1 MVVPSRPLRW
11 FSHLVI
17 ITVAVMV
24 VQLFGQ
30 TVLKHEY
37 YIAEARSQQYASM
50 EVAAERGI
58 IYAQDAERAQP
69 VILAESIERFAVSAT
84 PRYVK
89 QPEKIVPILVEKL
102 GLTEEE
108 LVTKLTYEGGTD
120 WPEGKGNYTPPL
132 AHGLTKDEVEA
143 LAIVIDPVT
152 PLVFDTA
159 AGDIIYF
166 SEGLFFVRE
175 YQRVYPENQLAAHV
189 LGYVNYEGQGQYGF
203 EEYHAQDLEGSSGN
217 VAVERDSR
225 GRLLNEVG
233 SVKGRDGYSYVL
245 TIDSNIQYEAE
256 KVLAESVKQYQAD
269 SGSVVIMQA
278 KTGGVLAMANV
289 PTFNPNEFAKVSR
302 DQVGVFRNPIVSSRY
317 EFGSVYKPFTIA
329 MAIDNGLVTPD
340 ERKDYPESVKIG
352 EYTIHNALL
361 KGYPNLSITEA
372 LENSVNTAMVDI
384 GNKVGSERMHGYLE
398 QLGFGTKTGIE
409 LSGET
414 AGYLIPLEKMKDI
427 QRATM
432 SFGQGIDTTPIQMTA
447 AFTALANDGFLLQP
461 RIVAEV
467 IHPDGQREAVEKKIV
482 GQVFKP
488 ETAAQLRDMM
498 TSVIVAGHGRQ
509 AGVRGYKVA
518 GKTGTAQI
526 PNPAGGYYEDR
537 FLHSFVSIAPSDDPT
552 FIIFIS
558 LYNVRGSR
566 FAESS
571 AAPAAG
577 ELMKYLL
584 HYYQIPPTNR

>member
-1 MVVPSRPLRW
+1 MIVMLTMVIMVGML
-11 FSHLVI
+11 FS
-17 ITVAVMV
+17 
-24 VQLFGQ
+24 QS
-30 TVLKHEY
+30 VLKHAY

-50 EVAAERGI
+50 EVAAQRGI
-58 IYAQDAERAQP
+58 IYAQDAEKAEP
-69 VILAESIERFAVSAT
+69 VILAESIQRFAVSAT

-89 QPEKIVPILVEKL
+89 HPDKVIPILAERF
-102 GLTEEE
+102 GITEDE
-108 LVTKLTYEGGTD
+108 LALKLTYEGGTD
-120 WPEGKGNYTPPL
+120 WPDDKGNYTSPF
-132 AHGLTKDEVEA
+132 AHGLTKEEVEA
-143 LAIVIDPVT
+143 LAAQIDPGT
-152 PLVFDTA
+152 PVSFDAA

-166 SEGLFFVRE
+166 SEGIFFLME

-189 LGYVNYEGQGQYGF
+189 LGYVNYEGDGQYGF
-203 EEYHAQDLEGSSGN
+203 EEYHASDLEGTSGN

-256 KVLAESVKQYQAD
+256 KVLADAVSKYQAD
-269 SGSVVIMQA
+269 SGTVVIMQA
-278 KTGGVLAMANV
+278 KTGGVLAMASV
-289 PTFNPNEFAKVSR
+289 PTFNPNEFAKVSKES
-302 DQVGVFRNPIVSSRY
+302 VGVFRNPVVSSRY
-317 EFGSVYKPFTIA
+317 EFGSVYKPFTVS
-329 MAIDNGLVTPD
+329 MALDNGLATPD

-361 KGYPNLSITEA
+361 KGYPNLSISEA
-372 LENSVNTAMVDI
+372 LENSVNTAMVDLSNRI
-384 GNKVGSERMHGYLE
+384 GSERMHGYLE
-398 QLGFGTKTGIE
+398 KLGFGEKTGIE

-414 AGYLIPLEKMKDI
+414 AGYLLPLEKMKDI
-427 QRATM
+427 QRATI
-432 SFGQGIDTTPIQMTA
+432 SFGQGIDTTPLQMTA
-447 AFTALANDGFLLQP
+447 AFTTIANDGVLVQP
-461 RIVAEV
+461 RIVDQI
-467 IHPDGQREAVEKKIV
+467 IHPDGTRESVEPKLL

-488 ETAAQLRDMM
+488 ETAAQMRDMM
-498 TSVIVAGHGRQ
+498 TAVIVAGHGRQ

-558 LYNVRGSR
+558 LYNVRTSR

>member
-1 MVVPSRPLRW
+1 MR
-11 FSHLVI
+11 
-17 ITVAVMV
+17 
-24 VQLFGQ
+24 LFQ
-30 TVLKHEY
+30 ESVLQHAY
-37 YIAEARSQQYASM
+37 YIAEAKSQQYASM

-58 IYAQDAERAQP
+58 IYAQDAERAEP

-89 QPEKIVPILVEKL
+89 HPDVVIPILAQQL
-102 GLTEEE
+102 GLTEED

-132 AHGLTKDEVEA
+132 AHGLTKDQVEK
-143 LAIVIDPVT
+143 LAQAIDPAT

-166 SEGLFFVRE
+166 TEGVFFVRE
-175 YQRVYPENQLAAHV
+175 YQRVYPEDQLAAHV
-189 LGYVNYEGQGQYGF
+189 LGYVNYEGKGQYGF
-203 EEYHAQDLEGSSGN
+203 EEYHAQDLQGTSGN

-225 GRLLNEVG
+225 GRLLDEVG
-233 SVKGRDGYSYVL
+233 SVAGRDGYSYVL

-256 KVLAESVKQYQAD
+256 KVLADAVSKYQAD
-269 SGSVVIMQA
+269 SGTIVVMQA
-278 KTGGVLAMANV
+278 QTGGVLAMASV
-289 PTFNPNEFAKVSR
+289 PTYNPNKFADVPR
-302 DQVGVFRNPIVSSRY
+302 DQVGVFRNPVVSSRF

-329 MAIDNGLVTPD
+329 MALDNNLTTPD
-340 ERKDYPESVKIG
+340 ERKDFPESIKIG

-361 KGYPNLSITEA
+361 KGYPNTSITEA
-372 LENSVNTAMVDI
+372 LENSINTAMVELS
-384 GNKVGSERMHGYLE
+384 NRMGSEMMHSYFE
-398 QLGFGTKTGIE
+398 KLGFGQKTGID
-409 LSGET
+409 LSGEA

-432 SFGQGIDTTPIQMTA
+432 SFGQGIDTTPLQMTD
-447 AFTALANDGFLLQP
+447 AFTAIATDGQLIKP
-461 RIVAEV
+461 RIVDQI
-467 IHPDGQREAVEKKIV
+467 IHPDGTRESVPTEVI

-488 ETAAQLRDMM
+488 ETAAAMRDMM
-498 TSVIVAGHGRQ
+498 TAVIVGGHGRQ

-526 PNPAGGYYEDR
+526 ANPAGGYYEDR
-537 FLHSFVSIAPSDDPT
+537 FLHSFVSIAPADDPT
-552 FIIFIS
+552 FILFVS
-558 LYNVRGSR
+558 LYNVRSSR

-584 HYYQIPPTNR
+584 HYYQIPPTNL